1 MLRINL
7 LPKQKRAKVSNVEKE
22 LVLFVLVLVMV
33 GIGGYFAQSWIGTKV
48 DRLQEIKQE
57 KSAVKRKLQHKVAR
71 ISKIKDQIE
80 ETKEKIGIIKKIRA
94 KQSLPIR
101 YLNELVA
108 QLPKDK
114 IWFKSLNLDPGGNLN
129 LSGIALDNQAFAS
142 YIQHLRS
149 SRYIHDISL
158 KQTSRKNIK
167 GLGLVSFQCRI
178 STTDKA
184 TADKKH
190 G

>member
-22 LVLFVLVLVMV
+22 LVLFVLVLAMV
-33 GIGGYFAQSWIGTKV
+33 GIGAYFTQSWIGSKV
-48 DRLQEIKQE
+48 DRLQGIKQE
-57 KSAVKRKLQHKVAR
+57 KRAVKRQLQRKVAR
-71 ISKIKDQIE
+71 IGKIKDQIE
-80 ETKEKIGIIKKIRA
+80 ETKEKIEIIKKIRA

-114 IWFKSLNLDPGGNLN
+114 IWFESLNLNSGGDLN

-142 YIQHLRS
+142 YIQHLRNS
-149 SRYIHDISL
+149 EYIRDINL

-178 STTDKA
+178 STNDQT
-184 TADKKH
+184 TSDKKH